1 MNYISFNPNRKE
13 LTHEGKVYHNVIT
26 IKENQNYYEVIFRDG
41 DVSKPLF
48 RFPIVHTVIHYIY
61 EQ

>member
-1 MNYISFNPNRKE
+1 MISFNPNKKE
-13 LTHEGKVYHNVIT
+13 LKFDGKIYENVIT
-26 IKENQNYYEVIFRDG
+26 IKETQNYYEVIFRDG
-41 DVSKPLF
+41 EISKPLF